1 MVIFHSYVKLP
12 EGTTIFLASP
22 APGALSQI
30 PRHSARCS
38 AAASPE
44 LRRPR
49 WVPSCAATRAPRR
62 SSDGQRPCRPAQIWD
77 PDLYTRNSKINICV
91 YIYIHINIYIYT
103 YIYIY
108 IHTYIYIYIYL
119 FIYLYVCMGYKWE
132 NNNNIITW
140 SDMMW
145 YDMMWCDNYSYMSIC
160 QIPSEIIMI

>member
-1 MVIFHSYVKLP
+1 MGKSNISMVIFHSYVKLP

-77 PDLYTRNSKINICV
+77 PDLYTRNSQINID
-91 YIYIHINIYIYT
+91 IHINIYIYICIYRYRYR
-103 YIYIY
+103 YIY
-108 IHTYIYIYIYL
+108 
-119 FIYLYVCMGYKWE
+119 MGYKWE
-132 NNNNIITW
+132 NNSNIITW

-145 YDMMWCDNYSYMSIC
+145 CDMMWCDMIWYDNYSYMSIC
-160 QIPSEIIMI
+160 QIPSEMIMI